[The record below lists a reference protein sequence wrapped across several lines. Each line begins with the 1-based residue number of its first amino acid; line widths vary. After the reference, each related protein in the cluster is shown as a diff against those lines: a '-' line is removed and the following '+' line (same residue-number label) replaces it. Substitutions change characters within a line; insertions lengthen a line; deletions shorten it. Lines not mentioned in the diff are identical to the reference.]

1 MLLFAFI
8 ALGAFAQDAPK
19 FRGAAVET
27 GLPSRYRVTV
37 VLQPG
42 EDLEAVGSQLAATY
56 GARLEPYAEDGF
68 TGFAIMAT
76 DRRARLLSADP
87 RVTLVEEMAEPLA
100 QEEPV
105 ALQRPPVT
113 IASDAI
119 RGFGTYAYD
128 GSGNI
133 TSAGDGTGADTF
145 VYDRLGRL
153 EGATLRGEPCSNM
166 PATPCRTEKYT
177 YDRFGNIVS
186 IATAGNPSNTV
197 FTNADDDTNRITGAG
212 VVYDS
217 RGNLTAYQS
226 RQFTYD
232 GLDMMT
238 SSDMDGIRRI
248 YVYSA
253 TDERVVTVGKVGST
267 FTGSDWTIRDAGGRV
282 LRRLA
287 RSASGTFTW
296 TEDSVYR
303 GGLLLSAAV
312 PGPEKVRNFH
322 LDHLGTPRLITG
334 NGGAQIAE
342 HHYRP
347 YGPETPSST
356 WDDEKAKF
364 TGHERDTATLDYMH
378 ARYYDPYLGRFLSV
392 DPGKDWDLQ
401 QPQSWNLYTY
411 VRSNPVNRFDPTGR
425 CGEKSSFIGP
435 REACDPEGNKPKRKP
450 RTAEPEPEGGPPVP
464 VPGAPDVGW
473 KYNPNPNNGRK
484 GNYGPKKPIKTKTGS
499 QPSASWENDAPVPHW
514 DVDNGLGERKRYD
527 KFGNYVT
534 PGEAH
539 GTPTKR
545 TTTVGPLGFGEVLG
559 GLGLAILGTAVM
571 FMTGGSSALVQPATG
586 GVAIVPR
593 TPDVNGMDKDCPGCT

>member
-1 MLLFAFI
+1 MLKGLVSVVLLI
-8 ALGAFAQDAPK
+8 GALGAVAQDTPE
-19 FRGAAVET
+19 FEV
-27 GLPSRYRVTV
+27 S
-37 VLQPG
+37 
-42 EDLEAVGSQLAATY
+42 DGS
-56 GARLEPYAEDGF
+56 P
-68 TGFAIMAT
+68 
-76 DRRARLLSADP
+76 
-87 RVTLVEEMAEPLA
+87 
-100 QEEPV
+100 
-105 ALQRPPVT
+105 QRPPVT

-119 RGFGTYAYD
+119 RGFGAYAYD

-133 TSAGDGTGADTF
+133 TSVGDGTGADTF

-166 PATPCRTEKYT
+166 PAAPCRTEKYT

-197 FTNADDDTNRITGAG
+197 FTNADDDTNHITGAG

-226 RQFTYD
+226 RQFAYD

-238 SSDMDGIRRI
+238 SSDIDGLRRI

-296 TEDSVYR
+296 TEDSIYR
-303 GGLLLSAAV
+303 GGQLLSAAV

-364 TGHERDTATLDYMH
+364 TGHERDAGTLDYMH
-378 ARYYDPYLGRFLSV
+378 ARYYDPYMGRFLSV
-392 DPGKDWDLQ
+392 DPKQRRTPL
-401 QPQSWNLYTY
+401 
-411 VRSNPVNRFDPTGR
+411 SNPQMWNRYAYALNNPLNFVDLD
-425 CGEKSSFIGP
+425 GEDVTPIRVLMSGGKAKIGYVDSRMVPRLQTLVTTAHKQGVSFTFSSLL
-435 REACDPEGNKPKRKP
+435 RTQDEQDAVKTTNTKNKKGTSPHTAGVAVDINVSSSLKGTDLAGLTTIARGADLSPLNKQADDRPHLQANDLITRGDDGKVDDQFKALVEENQQQVRDYEKLRKED
-450 RTAEPEPEGGPPVP
+450 R
-464 VPGAPDVGW
+464 
-473 KYNPNPNNGRK
+473 
-484 GNYGPKKPIKTKTGS
+484 
-499 QPSASWENDAPVPHW
+499 
-514 DVDNGLGERKRYD
+514 D
-527 KFGNYVT
+527 KFEKDVVDII
-534 PGEAH
+534 P
-539 GTPTKR
+539 
-545 TTTVGPLGFGEVLG
+545 
-559 GLGLAILGTAVM
+559 
-571 FMTGGSSALVQPATG
+571 
-586 GVAIVPR
+586 PR
-593 TPDVNGMDKDCPGCT
+593 P